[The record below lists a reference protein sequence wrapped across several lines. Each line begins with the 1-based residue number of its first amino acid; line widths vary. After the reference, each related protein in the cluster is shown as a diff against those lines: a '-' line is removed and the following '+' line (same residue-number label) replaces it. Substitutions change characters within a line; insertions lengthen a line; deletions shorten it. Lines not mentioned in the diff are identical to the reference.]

1 MCPSAH
7 RCRGQAAGSSLN
19 KTHGQSQARC
29 EVPCIHKEK
38 LLSTNLS
45 SLFILFCSVCVLCFP
60 AVWIFSDKR
69 AYATETDIKCV
80 AVTEQPDPVYFHW
93 KFGDGP
99 EIKTTSRI
107 YKKRYRLPDK
117 YFMFFCFIYFRI
129 TN

>member
-1 MCPSAH
+1 M
-7 RCRGQAAGSSLN
+7 
-19 KTHGQSQARC
+19 
-29 EVPCIHKEK
+29 
-38 LLSTNLS
+38 
-45 SLFILFCSVCVLCFP
+45 LCFP

-99 EIKTTSRI
+99 EKTTTSRI

-117 YFMFFCFIYFRI
+117 YFFFIYFRTYHSQTKELPI
-129 TN
+129 ILRSQYFTCLEVFSYFFIYYLFINII